1 MGLLGMAP
9 RRSPLHDAIAGY
21 SPNWGELHAMQVAM
35 HLPDAGS
42 PKPIGLADASC
53 LPRMGVKGSQ
63 AEAWLCSQGVAVP
76 EGVNAWTR
84 TDEGAIVARLA
95 RSEFF
100 LEDKPGGATVER
112 LRAALSPAPG
122 VYPVLRQDAA
132 ITLDGERF
140 NDLLVQ
146 TCNIDFKAWTLGQRV
161 VVMTSMVGVSV
172 LVLWHEQQGRPL
184 FRIWCDGT
192 FGPYLWETLLEIARE
207 EGGGAVGFS
216 TLFPDAP
223 GS

>member
-1 MGLLGMAP
+1 MVL
-9 RRSPLHDAIAGY
+9 RRSPLHDALAAE
-21 SPNWGELHAMQVAM
+21 SPVWGELHGMQAPVR
-35 HLPDAGS
+35 LPSDAAA
-42 PKPIGLADASC
+42 KPIVLTDASC
-53 LPRMGVKGSQ
+53 LPRMGVKGPQ
-63 AEAWLCSQGVAVP
+63 AEGWLRAQGVAVP

-84 TDEGAIVARLA
+84 TPEGMIVARLA

-100 LEDKPGGATVER
+100 LEDQPGGASVER
-112 LRAALSPAPG
+112 LRAGLAPSPG

-132 ITLDGERF
+132 IALAGERF

-146 TCNIDFKAWTLGQRV
+146 TCNVDFRAWTSSQRV

-172 LVLWHEQQGRPL
+172 LVLRHEQQGRPL